1 MMGVGNSDVLPGY
14 LGTSVP
20 GYLGGTWVPT
30 CDNNH
35 MGHVPG
41 YLPVNLK
48 SQVPGTWPGYRVVP
62 EPTHEIYRMALA
74 LRCVGVA
81 LWLVDVALRWIADAG
96 EQRVFSEPRWIRNI
110 APAGFNAFTI
120 LDIRLR
126 ILTKSSRKQR

>member
-1 MMGVGNSDVLPGY
+1 MLTSLSVFGCHVDVTMMGVGNSDVLPGY

-48 SQVPGTWPGYRVVP
+48 SQVPGTWVPGS
-62 EPTHEIYRMALA
+62 T
-74 LRCVGVA
+74 
-81 LWLVDVALRWIADAG
+81 
-96 EQRVFSEPRWIRNI
+96 
-110 APAGFNAFTI
+110 
-120 LDIRLR
+120 
-126 ILTKSSRKQR
+126 